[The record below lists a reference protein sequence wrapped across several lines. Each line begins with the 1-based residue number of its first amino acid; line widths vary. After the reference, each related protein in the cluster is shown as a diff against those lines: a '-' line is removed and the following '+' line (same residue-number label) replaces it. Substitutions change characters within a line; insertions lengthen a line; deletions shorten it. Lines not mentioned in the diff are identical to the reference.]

1 MAHKKG
7 QGSTRNGR
15 DSNPQYRGVKL
26 YGGEFAKSG
35 SIIVRQVGTK
45 FKPGYMVRRATDDSL
60 FAVCDGYVRY
70 RTRAVDVIP
79 IDESIPQYTA
89 VERSAAGR
97 NGNGNGNGQGHG

>member
-15 DSNPQYRGVKL
+15 DSNPQYRGIKL

-45 FKPGYMVRRATDDSL
+45 FKPGYMVRRANDDTL
-60 FAVCDGYVRY
+60 FAVCDGHVRF
-70 RTRAVDVIP
+70 RSRRVDVIP
-79 IDESIPQYTA
+79 ADESIPQYTA
-89 VERSAAGR
+89 VER
-97 NGNGNGNGQGHG
+97 NGNGGSNGRKNGNG